1 MWIQALQTSVP
12 GDCSFV
18 LEAVASGRLSLQA
31 ADVETT
37 TAEVT
42 MTICIRICRLV
53 EPTAGDASDGFHL
66 YL

>member
-1 MWIQALQTSVP
+1 MWIQALQASVP

-42 MTICIRICRLV
+42 MTICIRICSLV